1 MPNIRSMLVTGAA
14 VAAAAV
20 GGGAIANAAS
30 SSTATASAPSSS
42 TSAPASARSN
52 VPGHGTA
59 AHEGAEKPVTGN
71 AATKAKAAAVKCL
84 GGGTAGEVT
93 TDYTGS
99 GYEVDVTKNG
109 TTTEVHLDTSF
120 TVQGGPNSIHGSA
133 RCRAVKR
140 FRRAPGRW
148 LARRR
153 VPRDGAGAAPRIDL
167 ITPARLRHVGG
178 LR

>member
-30 SSTATASAPSSS
+30 STNATTSATSSAAG
-42 TSAPASARSN
+42 APASARSSI
-52 VPGHGTA
+52 PAHGTA
-59 AHEGAEKPVTGN
+59 AHEGAEKPVTGS
-71 AATKAKAAAVKCL
+71 AATKAKAAAVKSL

-93 TDYTGS
+93 TDYAGS

-120 TVQGGPNSIHGSA
+120 NVQGGPSGMH
-133 RCRAVKR
+133 K
-140 FRRAPGRW
+140 AP
-148 LARRR
+148 
-153 VPRDGAGAAPRIDL
+153 GAAPPSGPSSSGAP
-167 ITPARLRHVGG
+167 TVAG
-178 LR
+178 